1 MSRTPFDR
9 VMDAIKEA
17 GYHNHRRPL
26 HSDIVSKGIL
36 DDLLKQCEL
45 LARDYAEGVV
55 KHWLNVNA
63 PGGRGRRLDLF
74 IGEPDAE
81 TGGPSITGL
90 RIGIENKSV
99 MTAHRNRTARFDDL
113 SETLDAV
120 LRVRQEAVMA
130 ATVLVG
136 VAHRLLNV
144 PDRIKP
150 QRKADFETAVLPRL
164 SSGDQTLW
172 TEFEYAVSDNR
183 PSDAEGTLA
192 RFRELPTRRPGL
204 THMHGYDYVALI
216 PVHVNNVDP
225 PSVPRQNELGIDVDS
240 EYESMLDTLCRAYS
254 ARWHT

>member
-1 MSRTPFDR
+1 MTKTPFDS
-9 VMDAIKEA
+9 VMDAIRNA

-36 DDLLKQCEL
+36 DDLLQQCEP
-45 LARDYAEGVV
+45 LAWDYKKGEV

-74 IGEPDAE
+74 IGEPDSE

-99 MTAHRNRTARFDDL
+99 MTAHRNRSARFDDP

-136 VAHRLLNV
+136 VAEQVLNV

-150 QRKADFETAVLPRL
+150 LRKTDFEAEVLPRL
-164 SSGDQTLW
+164 SSGDQSLW
-172 TEFEYAVSDNR
+172 SEFEYAVSPNR
-183 PSDAEGTLA
+183 PSDAEGTMA

-225 PSVPRQNELGIDVDS
+225 PTIARKNDLGLDVDD
-240 EYESMLDTLCRAYS
+240 EYQTMLETLCRAYR
-254 ARWHT
+254 ARWHS